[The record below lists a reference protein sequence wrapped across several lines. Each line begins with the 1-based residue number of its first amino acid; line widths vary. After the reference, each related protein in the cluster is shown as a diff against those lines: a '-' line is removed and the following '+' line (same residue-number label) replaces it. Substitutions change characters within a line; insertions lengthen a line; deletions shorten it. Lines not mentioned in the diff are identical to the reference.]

1 MASVSSGPSNY
12 RTLRAQPASGSG
24 QSRLSLSLFTQ
35 RREKW
40 HPEKLGMANANIDKA
55 WLLWGC
61 LWRAS
66 LYELLLGAAFAG
78 FYGAVF
84 GTLAFPVVGTLIGFV
99 FGAPAGALVGL
110 PLGLIDG
117 LLLMI
122 WLTVSTHEDEILNPH
137 RYRLRAGAVC
147 AVGSLIALL
156 GDWALHGLSDSN
168 YFATSRTACLS
179 VYLIDPPC
187 ALDEGMPIAMDLT
200 ILVIVPLTMAVLAS
214 RFTGRIVAGWYAGV
228 VSET

>member
-24 QSRLSLSLFTQ
+24 QSRPSLSLFTP

-147 AVGSLIALL
+147 GRKPHRAIGRLGAARLARLQLLRHESYGLPIRLPDRSALRTRRGHADRHGSDDI
-156 GDWALHGLSDSN
+156 GDRVLDDGGARLV
-168 YFATSRTACLS
+168 
-179 VYLIDPPC
+179 VY
-187 ALDEGMPIAMDLT
+187 G
-200 ILVIVPLTMAVLAS
+200 
-214 RFTGRIVAGWYAGV
+214 
-228 VSET
+228 

>member
-1 MASVSSGPSNY
+1 
-12 RTLRAQPASGSG
+12 
-24 QSRLSLSLFTQ
+24 
-35 RREKW
+35 
-40 HPEKLGMANANIDKA
+40 
-55 WLLWGC
+55 
-61 LWRAS
+61 
-66 LYELLLGAAFAG
+66 LLLGAAFAG

-137 RYRLRAGAVC
+137 RCRLRAGAVC
-147 AVGSLIALL
+147 V
-156 GDWALHGLSDSN
+156 
-168 YFATSRTACLS
+168 ATSRTACLS

-214 RFTGRIVAGWYAGV
+214 WYTGRIVAGW
-228 VSET
+228 